1 MITMKTHHLDMKSVA
16 KVQKKTESSKS
27 PHLQYFNTSSQPVEN
42 QTTKKV
48 IHSCVL

>member
-1 MITMKTHHLDMKSVA
+1 MITMKTHHLDMTAVA
-16 KVQKKTESSKS
+16 KVHKKTESSKS

>member
-1 MITMKTHHLDMKSVA
+1 MITIKTHYLDMKSVA